1 MAEPIVAHSFCLS
14 LLNAGLDEEFGKLM
28 PSASIAD
35 AIVLA
40 VYIPPHAP
48 APGHACCTIPLK
60 SASLKL
66 PAIFFPSASN
76 ALTNI

>member
-1 MAEPIVAHSFCLS
+1 MD
-14 LLNAGLDEEFGKLM
+14 DEYGTDM

-48 APGHACCTIPLK
+48 GPGQADCTTERRESSSIWPETNSPYAWK
-60 SASLKL
+60 AEMMSSFSLL
-66 PAIFFPSASN
+66 PGRQPARIVPP
-76 ALTNI
+76 